1 MQVRNAINLNYCTT
15 FADDVPNEARELV
28 HGMLQVSACDRLTV
42 SELISSTWV
51 SRSGWLDQEKDVE
64 SVSQSC
70 GTIHAD
76 DDDPKVHGRG
86 RWMACTKAFL
96 FAWQGILLKV
106 GYAIIVVGALL
117 VHMSGGLG
125 ADAGLWDQIYDTEN

>member
-1 MQVRNAINLNYCTT
+1 M
-15 FADDVPNEARELV
+15 

-51 SRSGWLDQEKDVE
+51 LRSGWLDQEKDVE

-70 GTIHAD
+70 GTIHED
-76 DDDPKVHGRG
+76 EDDPKVHGRG
-86 RWMACTKAFL
+86 RWIAFTKAFL

-125 ADAGLWDQIYDTEN
+125 TDAGLWDQIYDTEN